1 MRILLFIWVFIS
13 LNACVSKGK
22 YDALLRDI
30 KSKEKQQVK
39 LQKQL
44 EEQKSKNEQLRDSA
58 RSLGGDV

>member
-1 MRILLFIWVFIS
+1 MKYLCIVFLFFS
-13 LNACVSKGK
+13 LNACVTKGK
-22 YDALLRDI
+22 YDQLLRDI

-44 EEQKSKNEQLRDSA
+44 DEQKSKNEQLRDSA